1 MHAAYIRPGGVA
13 YDLPVGLLNDIF
25 IFIDQFNDRLN
36 EIEELLTENRIWNQR
51 LKNIG
56 TASKY
61 QVENWG
67 FSGVMC
73 RGSGICQDLRKHT
86 PYEVYANI
94 DFKVPTGNNGDCFD
108 RYMIRMEEMRQSL
121 VIISHIINY
130 MPQGSIKT
138 NDQKFISVSRTLMK
152 STMEGLIHHF
162 KLFVEGY
169 QVHASE
175 KYTALEA
182 PKGEF
187 GTYLVTN
194 DSTHPYRCKIKAPG
208 LLHLQG
214 ITFMAIYH
222 IIADVV
228 AIIGTQD
235 IVFGEVDR

>member
-1 MHAAYIRPGGVA
+1 
-13 YDLPVGLLNDIF
+13 
-25 IFIDQFNDRLN
+25 
-36 EIEELLTENRIWNQR
+36 
-51 LKNIG
+51 
-56 TASKY
+56 
-61 QVENWG
+61 
-67 FSGVMC
+67 MC
-73 RGSGICQDLRKHT
+73 RGSGIRHDLRKHM
-86 PYEVYANI
+86 PYEVYDNI
-94 DFKVPTGNNGDCFD
+94 DFQVPTGENGDCYD

-121 VIISHIINY
+121 VIISYVINY

-138 NDQKFISVSRTLMK
+138 NDQKLISVSRTLMK

-169 QVHASE
+169 NVNSSE
-175 KYTALEA
+175 KYTSLEA

-187 GTYLVTN
+187 GTYLVAN
-194 DSTHPYRCKIKAPG
+194 DSAHPYRCKIKAPG